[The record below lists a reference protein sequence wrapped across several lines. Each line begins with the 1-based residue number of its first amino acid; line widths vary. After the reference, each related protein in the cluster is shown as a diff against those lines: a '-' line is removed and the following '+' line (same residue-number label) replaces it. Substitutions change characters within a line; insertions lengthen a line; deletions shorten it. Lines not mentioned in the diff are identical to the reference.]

1 MKFYRENNK
10 TVDYWNKTKAN
21 KLTCIYCN
29 STDTSFYKNGL
40 CHNNEN
46 AAYLYYNR
54 YKEFR
59 LNGKY
64 YGNSNEFTKLSWRRF
79 VKMQAFL

>member
-10 TVDYWNKTKAN
+10 SIDYWNKTKAN
-21 KLTCIYCN
+21 KLTFIYCN
-29 STDTSFYKNGL
+29 RTDISFYKNGL
-40 CHNNEN
+40 CHNNKN
-46 AAYLYYNR
+46 AAYIYYNR

-64 YGNSNEFTKLSWRRF
+64 YGNINEFTKESWRRF
-79 VKMQAFL
+79 VKLQAFL